1 MARISLVG
9 MRFTEAVIMNS
20 SVLVRSLSC
29 LFLCLVVTSVR
40 AEGVSVAY
48 GPATPRQAVASN
60 EAVVGNE
67 AAASNEVYTFSSP
80 PREKSAAGEDFYQP
94 IADLLSK
101 ATGKKFIYRYPDNWL
116 AYQADMRK
124 GAYDV
129 IFDGPHFV
137 GWRIQ
142 QMGHTP
148 LLKLP
153 QPHVW
158 VVITKQGSRFTA
170 VKELAGRGV
179 CVHAPPNFGTLT
191 LLSLFDNPVRQPH
204 MIEIKGW
211 DSAYKGVVD
220 GKCEATILPATNL
233 KKLDPEMKFSKIIHQ
248 HQPYPNQAFTL
259 GPRITPAMHAQI
271 LKAMQSEEGKMATKG
286 LREKFCKGENL
297 VAATK
302 EEYADVSQVLKTYWG
317 FEF

>member
-1 MARISLVG
+1 MKNS
-9 MRFTEAVIMNS
+9 VIVK
-20 SVLVRSLSC
+20 VLSG
-29 LFLCLVVTSVR
+29 LFFCIVVSPVR
-40 AEGVSVAY
+40 AAGISDASASVAS
-48 GPATPRQAVASN
+48 AKM
-60 EAVVGNE
+60 
-67 AAASNEVYTFSSP
+67 AASDDVYTFSSP
-80 PREKSAAGEDFYQP
+80 PREKGADGVDFYQP
-94 IADLLSK
+94 IVELLSK
-101 ATGKKFIYRYPDNWL
+101 ATGRKFVYKYPDNWL
-116 AYQADMRK
+116 AYQAQMRK

-158 VVITKQGSRFTA
+158 VVITKQGSRFTSI
-170 VKELAGRGV
+170 KELAGRGV

-191 LLSLFDNPVRQPH
+191 LLSLFDNPARQPH

-211 DSAYKGVVD
+211 ESAYKGVVD

-233 KKLDPEMKFSKIIHQ
+233 KKLDPEQKVARIIHQ

-259 GPRITPAMHAQI
+259 GPRITPAMHEKI
-271 LKAMQSEEGKMATKG
+271 LQAMMSAEGKLATKG
-286 LREKFCKGENL
+286 LREKFCKGEDL
-297 VAATK
+297 VVATK
-302 EEYADVSQVLKTYWG
+302 AEYVEVALVLKNYWG